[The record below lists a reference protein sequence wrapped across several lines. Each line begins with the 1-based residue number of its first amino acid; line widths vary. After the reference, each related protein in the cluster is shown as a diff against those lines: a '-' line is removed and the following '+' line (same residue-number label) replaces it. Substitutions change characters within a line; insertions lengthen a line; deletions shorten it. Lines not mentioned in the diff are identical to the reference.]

1 VKNAP
6 AVTARRATN
15 QIVLGPVQQVL
26 AGAGTETATQT
37 AAPAVRETQTEAP
50 AAIVVAEL
58 NVRVATTPRIAP
70 AEMAT
75 DHTRLAHR
83 ATGIDP
89 ILRAPLVTAKPARAA
104 TAIVARRVLAEIDHT
119 QRAPLVTAIR
129 VHPEVMVIALTRR
142 ALLVMV
148 IARIRRAPRVM
159 EIDRIRRAL
168 RGTAIRDRPAAVA
181 IVPTLLVLLA
191 MAIPVPV
198 AMAMTAHV
206 FPAATAIQVAGL
218 LGAMAI
224 RLVDRPGPAETDP
237 IRHALLV
244 TVRDQSVLVSIGLT
258 VLARTDRIGRVPIVP
273 MATSRVASG
282 NRMGESV
289 VRSARR

>member
-89 ILRAPLVTAKPARAA
+89 IL
-104 TAIVARRVLAEIDHT
+104 
-119 QRAPLVTAIR
+119 RAPLVTAIR